1 MATKKSAKE
10 KSSSMFSFDLNQET
24 QAMLNSFVEI
34 EPDTAFLETG
44 NIGFD
49 MALSNGL
56 GMPIGSSVLFW
67 APPACGKTTLLADV
81 SRRLLAAHKAKG
93 ELFKVLY
100 IAVEGSRELLKKM
113 GLWEYYLSRDF
124 LYVERSLCWRQ
135 IEQMYDMVLADKGM
149 YAGVKLII
157 IDSVNN
163 ILSDQNVKNSIADG
177 DFGTRSRER
186 GNFYSKY
193 LPMCKMKGISTFM
206 IAQVRQNQDAANNRY
221 AEKKKAAASDADK
234 HNAEIIIKC
243 SADTSCTDVVK
254 LVEETAFG
262 TEKSVE
268 RYIMKLD
275 PLVSS
280 SKNRFDRTHKCE
292 IMIEKGVGAC
302 NYYALRKILILH
314 KFIKKNGA
322 YYTFDEA
329 LCKAF
334 GFPAKSMYKDPLDD
348 IIASHVK
355 ELVTFLKEMGCY
367 SVVAADRT
375 TREEMT
381 EEDVEA
387 EKTKETEEEE

>member
-1 MATKKSAKE
+1 MATKKANSKD
-10 KSSSMFSFDLNQET
+10 KSPVFSFDLTQET
-24 QAMLNSFVEI
+24 QAMLNSFVAV

-81 SRRLLAAHKAKG
+81 SKRLIAAHKAKG
-93 ELFKVLY
+93 ETFKVLY

-135 IEQMYDMVLADKGM
+135 IEQMYDMVLSNKGD
-149 YAGVKLII
+149 YAGVKLIV

-163 ILSDQNVKNSIADG
+163 VLSDQNMKNSIADG
-177 DFGTRSRER
+177 DYGTRSRER

-193 LPMCKMKGISTFM
+193 LPMCKMAGVSTFM
-206 IAQVRQNQDAANNRY
+206 IAQIRQNQDSANNPY

-243 SADTSCTDVVK
+243 SAKTSHTDVVK

-268 RYIMKLD
+268 RYIMELD
-275 PLVSS
+275 PLSSS

-292 IMIEKGVGAC
+292 IMLEKGVGAC
-302 NYYALRKILILH
+302 NYYVLRKLLILH
-314 KFIKKNGA
+314 KFVKKSGS
-322 YYTFDEA
+322 YYTFDKA
-329 LCKAF
+329 LCEAF
-334 GFPAKSMYKDPLDD
+334 NLPTKSMYKNDLDE
-348 IIASHVK
+348 IINSHIA
-355 ELVTFLKEMGCY
+355 ELVNFLKEMNCY
-367 SVVAADRT
+367 SVVAVDQT

-381 EEDVEA
+381 EEDVAA
-387 EKTKETEEEE
+387 EQAKTTEEEE